1 MYDRQRDN
9 GIFNKYKIMTEKKIL
24 NTLRFIVLAICVS
37 SAIIEYHTNNDH
49 AFTAWVVASLITV
62 HSFE

>member
-9 GIFNKYKIMTEKKIL
+9 GIFNKHKIMKNKTFL
-24 NTLRFIVLAICVS
+24 NILRFIVLVLCVG
-37 SAIIEYHTNNDH
+37 SAIIEYHTNNES
-49 AFTAWVVASLITV
+49 AFAAWVVASLMTI